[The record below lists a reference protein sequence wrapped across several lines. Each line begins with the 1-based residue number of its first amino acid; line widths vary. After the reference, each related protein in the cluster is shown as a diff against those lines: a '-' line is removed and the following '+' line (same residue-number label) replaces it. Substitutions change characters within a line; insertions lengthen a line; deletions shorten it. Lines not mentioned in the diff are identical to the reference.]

1 MHGAG
6 ASFFN
11 ALETRSATLL
21 GATRTHTCNLRLAL
35 PGAAHSSQLQR
46 VDHTLAQTFADYGTA
61 AYGRRGRRAVYLF
74 VYSAILFTPAIMQ
87 LVAVENLRQIFGGR
101 ISQVDT
107 LLHAHSCA
115 GRVEPGRVE
124 PGAYAWTL
132 PASIAQTMLQCAVV
146 CHTADRSTSIATVV
160 IGMRA
165 KFDDIKGMSIHILS
179 QLLIRRPV
187 LLVVVAC
194 LLP

>member
-11 ALETRSATLL
+11 VLETRSATLL
-21 GATRTHTCNLRLAL
+21 GTTRTHTCNLRLAL
-35 PGAAHSSQLQR
+35 PGAAHSSQLRR

-115 GRVEPGRVE
+115 GRVEPG
-124 PGAYAWTL
+124 AYAWTL
-132 PASIAQTMLQCAVV
+132 PASIAQTMLQSAVV
-146 CHTADRSTSIATVV
+146 CHTADRSTNVATVA